1 MIAATDS
8 HRPMP
13 LKQIED
19 YFRKYDKKSYEV
31 FSQQGNQPST
41 ADVAAFEKRVGFHL
55 PAEFREF
62 AVHPLGG
69 LYMAVKEELW
79 PRAKAYDVGPFWSFL
94 YGFMVFGFSA
104 VAPDWLQMSKAWLR
118 LSGDGDAQLVP
129 FLKVIGDADPYCFTR
144 DQKIVIW
151 RHENP
156 SEPEGVA
163 KSFSEVLMFEIYEL
177 EQRKE
182 RKVKGEAIT

>member
-1 MIAATDS
+1 
-8 HRPMP
+8 MP
-13 LKQIED
+13 LHEID
-19 YFRKYDKKSYEV
+19 NYFRNYDKSSYEV
-31 FSQQGNQPST
+31 FSQQGAEPSM
-41 ADVAAFEKRVGFHL
+41 ADVTAFESRIGFRL

-79 PRAKAYDVGPFWSFL
+79 PRTRAYDIGPFWSFL
-94 YGFMVFGFSA
+94 YGLTIYALSPQ
-104 VAPDWLQMSKAWLR
+104 APDWLQMTNAWCR
-118 LSGDGDAQLVP
+118 MSDNGSPQLVP
-129 FLKVIGDADPYCFTR
+129 FLKIIGDPDPYCFTP

-156 SEPEGVA
+156 AEVEEVA
-163 KSFSEVLMFEIYEL
+163 KGFSEVLMFEIREL

-182 RKVKGEAIT
+182 RRVKGEPIM